1 MLSPIAKKHKRNA
14 FHLERDELKVGRSTR
29 PPLSKRAVSNRR
41 QGQTSWNGA
50 PQRKRSR
57 RAHVMLASSAAV
69 ELEDLEKEVQEVKKL
84 VELLVD
90 HERLTEIKTEE
101 VSPTESLANGAM
113 W

>member
-1 MLSPIAKKHKRNA
+1 
-14 FHLERDELKVGRSTR
+14 
-29 PPLSKRAVSNRR
+29 
-41 QGQTSWNGA
+41 
-50 PQRKRSR
+50 
-57 RAHVMLASSAAV
+57 MLASSAAV